1 MMQAAMDITPARL
14 ALTLGFVLLAGGASW
29 LHRLDLG
36 RDLLVGTV
44 RCFVQLLAMGY
55 ALKVIFALDSVW
67 LVLGVFLGMTAMAAH
82 TVRGRVREK
91 SVPYVLPL
99 FVSMLVSYSL
109 VSYCVVGVVVAA
121 DPWWTPQYFI
131 PLSGM
136 VLGNSMTALAISVDR
151 LFSDLKARREEVEMK
166 LCLGASAQEACEDI
180 VRDSVKAGM
189 IPTINSMMAVG
200 LVFLPGMM
208 TGQILGGSD
217 PLVAVKYQIVV
228 MLMLAASTAIGST
241 IAVQLVRRRC
251 FGKSQQLLL

>member
-1 MMQAAMDITPARL
+1 MMQSAIDITPARL
-14 ALTLGFVLLAGGASW
+14 ALTLFFVLLAGGASW
-29 LHRLDLG
+29 LHRLHLG
-36 RDLLVGTV
+36 RDLLVGTL
-44 RCFVQLLAMGY
+44 RCFLQLLAMGY
-55 ALKVIFALDSVW
+55 ALKAIFAIDSVW
-67 LVLGVFLGMTAMAAH
+67 LVLLVFVGMTAMAAH
-82 TVRGRVREK
+82 TVRGRVRED
-91 SVPYVLPL
+91 SVAYVVPL

-109 VSYCVVGVVVAA
+109 VSYCVVGVVVGA
-121 DPWWTPQYFI
+121 DPWWKPQYFI

-136 VLGNSMTALAISVDR
+136 VLGNSMTALAISIDR
-151 LFSDLKARREEVEMK
+151 LFSDLKARRDEVEMK
-166 LCLGASAQEACEDI
+166 LCLGASAREACEDV

-208 TGQILGGSD
+208 TGQILGGTD

-251 FGKSQQLLL
+251 FGTSQQLLL